1 MRIKLISKEFKDS
14 IEFKIITSLL
24 ENLEI
29 PSYITDKNFLCIY
42 MNPAAEKLLGY
53 SREEIVGKKHC
64 YEYTHYEK
72 NPACHTNRCS
82 SFMVLN
88 NIVKSAKRELHIINK
103 NGEKIPVVIYTIPI
117 KNKKG
122 ENVAVLKMLY
132 DLRDVKEKERKIVE
146 MNKILVQGIQAMK
159 EFVDEI
165 SKGNLTVE
173 LSFEDKNQALKE
185 MRNLLLNLRDNV
197 KSIVKQIYDDV
208 EIFKNTYD
216 QTYNFIS
223 ESKSSVGQITKATEQ
238 IANDAQ
244 NLASNVDKINNEIK
258 NFANVFENIFKFT
271 NETYN
276 VFKQLEKDINVGK
289 NYAETATDAT
299 RNTLDVFNN
308 ISTEINDLGEK
319 SKQIIRIIDVI
330 TGIAEQ
336 TNLLALN
343 AAIEAARAGEHGR
356 GFAVVADEIRKLA
369 ENSTK
374 SAEQIE
380 NIVNEVLDKI
390 DSMNK
395 TIGKYTELIKRY
407 TEQIG
412 NLINIF
418 GKIYDEIL
426 KIMKRIEEISNN
438 LKVQLGKI
446 KEIEESS
453 EKISVAIESTAAA
466 SEEIHASIKEIENNI
481 SSYVKNLEEVKNKID
496 ELENFLKKFKI

>member
-1 MRIKLISKEFKDS
+1 MLKLLSKEFKDS
-14 IEFKIITSLL
+14 IEFKLITNIL

-29 PSYITDKNFLCIY
+29 PCYITDRNFLCIY
-42 MNPAAEKLLGY
+42 MNPAAEKMLGY
-53 SREEIVGKKHC
+53 KREEIVNKRHC
-64 YEYTHYEK
+64 YEYTHYERD
-72 NPACHTNRCS
+72 PACHTTRCS
-82 SFMVLN
+82 SYMVLN
-88 NIVKSAKRELHIINK
+88 NIVSSTKRELYILNR
-103 NGEKIPVVIYTIPI
+103 NGEQIPVIIYTVPI

-132 DLRDVKEKERKIVE
+132 DLRDVREKEIKVLE
-146 MNKILVQGIQAMK
+146 MNKALIQAIQAIK
-159 EFVDEI
+159 KFVDEM
-165 SKGNLTVE
+165 SRGNLAIE
-173 LSFEDKNQALKE
+173 FQLEDKSKE
-185 MRNLLLNLRDNV
+185 LQEMKQVLLNLRDSI
-197 KSIVKQIYDDV
+197 KSIVKHIFDDV
-208 EIFKNTYD
+208 KMFKNTYD
-216 QTYNFIS
+216 QTFNFIK
-223 ESKSSVGQITKATEQ
+223 ESKSSVGQISKATEQ

-244 NLASNVDKINNEIK
+244 QLASNMDKINNEIK
-258 NFANVFENIFKFT
+258 NFTNVFESIFNFT
-271 NETYN
+271 SETYR
-276 VFKQLEKDINVGK
+276 VFKDLEKDINVGK
-289 NYAETATDAT
+289 NYAEVATDAT
-299 RNTLDVFNN
+299 RNTLDVFTN
-308 ISTEINDLGEK
+308 ISNEINDLGEK

-395 TIGKYTELIKRY
+395 RIGKSTELIKQY
-407 TEQIG
+407 TNQIG

-418 GKIYDEIL
+418 GKIYSEIM

-438 LKVQLGKI
+438 LKTQLEKI
-446 KEIEESS
+446 KEIEQFS

-466 SEEIHASIKEIENNI
+466 SEEIHASIKEIENNV
-481 SSYVKNLEEVKNKID
+481 SNYMKNLESVKEKID
-496 ELENFLKKFKI
+496 ELESFLKRFKM